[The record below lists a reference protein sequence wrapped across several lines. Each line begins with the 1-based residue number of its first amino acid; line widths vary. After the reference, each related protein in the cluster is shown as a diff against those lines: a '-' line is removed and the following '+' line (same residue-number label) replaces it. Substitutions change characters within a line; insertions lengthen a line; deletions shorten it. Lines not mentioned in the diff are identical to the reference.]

1 MNLYEINAEIVA
13 CVDEETGE
21 IIDTAKLDQLRM
33 AFGEKVE
40 GIALYIKNLAAEAV
54 AIKAEKEKLGERQ
67 RICENKVASLK
78 NYLQANLCGEK
89 FKTARVL
96 ISYRKSESV
105 VVDDLSKVD
114 KSYLKYSEP
123 VADRT
128 AIKKAIKAGA
138 VIEGAHLQQNQNI
151 QIR

>member
-1 MNLYEINAEIVA
+1 MNLYEINAEIMA

-21 IIDTAKLDQLRM
+21 IIDTVKLDQLQM
-33 AFGEKVE
+33 AFDEKVE

-54 AIKAEKEKLGERQ
+54 AIKAEKDKLGERQ
-67 RICENKVASLK
+67 RVCENKAAFLK
-78 NYLQANLCGEK
+78 NYLQSNLCGEK

-114 KSYLKYSEP
+114 KSYLKYAEP
-123 VADRT
+123 VADKA

-138 VIEGAHLQQNQNI
+138 VIDGVHLQQNQNI

>member
-1 MNLYEINAEIVA
+1 MNLYEINAEIMA

-21 IIDTAKLDQLRM
+21 IIDTVKLDQLQM
-33 AFGEKVE
+33 VFGEKVE
-40 GIALYIKNLAAEAV
+40 GIALYIKNLAAEAA
-54 AIKAEKEKLGERQ
+54 AIKAEKDKLGERQ

-89 FKTARVL
+89 FETARVL

-114 KSYLKYSEP
+114 KSYLKYSDP

-128 AIKKAIKAGA
+128 AIKKAIKAGT
-138 VIEGAHLQQNQNI
+138 VIEGVHLQQNQNI